1 MDEELIVTSSFLLI
15 GTRMKFTFL
24 SPQRS
29 LLSLSLHFSFSP
41 PPIYI
46 YSVCSVIRVF
56 LPPCFFTLVSER
68 VIRSFVRPFFHPPPL
83 ASLWP
88 TPAAFLA
95 EWTAKTAR
103 RGWNGKGNGRNR
115 ESGER
120 IRQVASGGSF
130 AENNVRFERSCS
142 KINLFERSLE
152 KKNKKRETF
161 QKWGKDDINMVLNDL
176 ETV

>member
-1 MDEELIVTSSFLLI
+1 MDEELIVTSSSLLI

-29 LLSLSLHFSFSP
+29 LLSLSLYISRFPLPLYIYTVYVAWYVYFSP
-41 PPIYI
+41 L
-46 YSVCSVIRVF
+46 VF
-56 LPPCFFTLVSER
+56 SLSSLNAW
-68 VIRSFVRPFFHPPPL
+68 FVRPFFHPPLL

-103 RGWNGKGNGRNR
+103 RGRNGKGNGRNR

>member
-1 MDEELIVTSSFLLI
+1 MDEELIVTSSSLLI

-29 LLSLSLHFSFSP
+29 LLSLSLSTFLVFPSPYIYTVYVAWYVYFSP
-41 PPIYI
+41 L
-46 YSVCSVIRVF
+46 VF
-56 LPPCFFTLVSER
+56 SLSSLNAWFV
-68 VIRSFVRPFFHPPPL
+68 RSFALSFIPLPSPPSDRLRPPFSPSEPR
-83 ASLWP
+83 
-88 TPAAFLA
+88 
-95 EWTAKTAR
+95 KR
-103 RGWNGKGNGRNR
+103 RGRNGKGNGRNR